1 MKISKILRKAAEQL
15 AEDLEASAVAYGA
28 CAAIVKVC
36 WYLERGVDHAE
47 LATKYFGRAFGQNP
61 GVYWFGDPRFAVY
74 MKDQAIFHLMQ
85 NERITALLLAAE
97 VAESEGL

>member
-1 MKISKILRKAAEQL
+1 MKISAIFRKAAEQL
-15 AEDLEASAVAYGA
+15 AEDLETTVGDYGA

-36 WYLERGVDHAE
+36 WYLERGVDYAE
-47 LATKYFGRAFGQNP
+47 LATKYFGLVFGQNP
-61 GVYWFGDPRFAVY
+61 GVYWFGDPRFAVC
-74 MKDQAIFHLMQ
+74 MKDRSIFELMQ